1 MVKTADKN
9 YLNTL
14 MFTVVAEAISVLII
28 GLLAFEAISPYSAF
42 LLTLEVGLIIV
53 IIWTLYAIKR
63 YQDKMNK
70 QFKILQETK
79 VFNVPCPDYFVR
91 DSDDDGN
98 LLCKNGYTTP
108 DRRITYTFFPDR
120 NADKESDAFR
130 KISTIDMKN
139 TFEDKSLQDVCKS
152 QFKDDGDFVNIP
164 WTSIKPNCPN
174 LDDYDDYSEYAK
186 LNTKKRI

>member
-1 MVKTADKN
+1 MVKTADKS

-14 MFTVVAEAISVLII
+14 MFTVIAEAISVLII

-70 QFKILQETK
+70 QFKILQQTK
-79 VFNVPCPDYFVR
+79 VHNVPCPDYYVR

-98 LLCKNGYTTP
+98 LVCKNGYTTP
-108 DRRITYTFFPDR
+108 DGKITYTFFPTR
-120 NADKESDAFR
+120 NVDEDSEAYQKITSINMKSTFDDK
-130 KISTIDMKN
+130 T
-139 TFEDKSLQDVCKS
+139 LQDVCKS
-152 QFKDDGDFVNIP
+152 HFKADGDFVNIP

-174 LDDYDDYSEYAK
+174 LDDYDEYNDYASSM
-186 LNTKKRI
+186 LNK